1 MSDNKT
7 EPFLDWLRFTLPY
20 SADSFLWIDDTFGGR
35 IPLGK
40 GLLSY
45 SCADLLTCGG
55 MCAYSPEKKEN
66 RILVELSAKALW
78 VIDGTI
84 RSAKHKASQ
93 GPVQFIG
100 EAFHRGAQF
109 TRVDVALD
117 DFAGHVSPGR
127 VWDTMQAGEWISRFR
142 SYSRITSVDRFQPER
157 NGDTVYIG
165 SRDSESFVRVYDK
178 AVQAGVDVPHW
189 VRVEFEFKKD
199 RANELAGRI
208 ARGTLDLRNLI
219 YYYVDFKKKQGK
231 TKATM
236 KGQSPKYWPTA
247 DWWLEFLKPTDKN
260 RLFFPQYEAG
270 LEEIEAWLDTQ
281 VTGALVLFLKTRG
294 IDAFQ
299 ELLDKGHEKFQRNK
313 RYLRLEARYHEAA
326 TGLVSSSPDD
336 ERLVE
341 PGVSEDG
348 GANVPSRKNSSLGR
362 G

>member
-7 EPFLDWLRFTLPY
+7 EPFLDWLRFTLPFTPE
-20 SADSFLWIDDTFGGR
+20 SFLWIDETFGGR

-45 SCADLLTCGG
+45 TCADLLTCGG
-55 MCAYSPEKKEN
+55 MCAYSPERWEN
-66 RILVELSAKALW
+66 RILVELSARALW
-78 VIDGTI
+78 VIDGTN
-84 RSAKHKASQ
+84 RTAKHRVAS
-93 GPVQFIG
+93 GPVRFIG

-117 DFAGHVSPGR
+117 DYNGHVSPGR
-127 VWDTMQAGEWISRFR
+127 VWDTMQSGSWVSRFR
-142 SYSRITSVDRFQPER
+142 SYSRITSVDRYSPEK

-208 ARGTLDLRNLI
+208 ARETLDLRNLI
-219 YYYVDFKKKQGK
+219 YYYVDFKQRQGK
-231 TKATM
+231 AKSMM
-236 KGQSPKYWPTA
+236 KGQSPKHWPSA
-247 DWWLEFLKPTDKN
+247 DWWLAFLQPTDKN
-260 RLFFPQYEAG
+260 RLYFPQYEAG

-294 IDAFQ
+294 IEAFQ
-299 ELLDKGHEKFQRNK
+299 ELLDKGNDKFQRNK

-326 TGLVSSSPDD
+326 AGLISSTPDD
-336 ERLVE
+336 ERLVGSGI
-341 PGVSEDG
+341 PEDG
-348 GANVPSRKNSSLGR
+348 QGNVPSREDL
-362 G
+362 